1 MCNLSVPQ
9 AKAELRDQAACH
21 KCHPK
26 ERNQILLMRGF
37 QLVQHLFFF
46 YIINFLKETIPRSL
60 HYSHLDAR
68 KLAGCW
74 VSAHIGHGSRHVD
87 STAIKMQ

>member
-1 MCNLSVPQ
+1 MPPQ
-9 AKAELRDQAACH
+9 REEPNTADEGLPISTAS
-21 KCHPK
+21 
-26 ERNQILLMRGF
+26 
-37 QLVQHLFFF
+37 FFF
-46 YIINFLKETIPRSL
+46 FFIINFLKETIPRSL